1 MKRSAFT
8 LIELLVV
15 IAIIAI
21 LAAILFPVFAQAKA
35 AAKATANLSN
45 TKQLGIGFNL
55 YLSDN
60 DDTFPLA
67 VDMRPGTGVLI
78 GTCLGYPF
86 PYNDDPP
93 PAATWSQ
100 PGRLNMAQCQWSN
113 SLNPYTKSN
122 GIFSYSG
129 NVNRTEFTADTT
141 FPVAGF
147 APPALDALT
156 MNGLLHRYNATQV
169 VAPSSTVLA
178 WPGNGN
184 ANVIGRSAASP
195 QLNCGNTVEDCYFNP
210 DQPASAVAAA
220 GSTAYGDVICVG
232 NGTTIPL
239 TDYWVQA
246 NHKMPVVHVDS
257 SAKSGPICS
266 AIYPN
271 VDTPASAF
279 IEPFAQLDVT
289 GTGTA
294 ALNEILNY
302 ECSSTGAANQ
312 TTYWCYFR
320 PDRAQ

>member
-45 TKQLGIGFNL
+45 TKQLGVSFNL

-67 VDMRPGTGVLI
+67 TVVRPTPGVI
-78 GTCLGYPF
+78 GTCLGFPF

-93 PAATWSQ
+93 PQATWALQ
-100 PGRLNMAQCQWSN
+100 ARLNMANCQWSN
-113 SLNPYTKSN
+113 SLQPYAKN
-122 GIFSYSG
+122 YGIFSFAG
-129 NVNRTEFTADTT
+129 NVNRTEFTAD
-141 FPVAGF
+141 AGQF
-147 APPALDALT
+147 AGPGTPALDALT
-156 MNGLLHRYNATQV
+156 MNGELHRYNATQV
-169 VAPSSTVLA
+169 VSPSSAILA

-184 ANVIGRSAASP
+184 ANVIGRSAAAP
-195 QLNCGNTVEDCYFNP
+195 QLNCNNTIDDCYFTP
-210 DQPASAVAAA
+210 DAPASAVPAA
-220 GSTAYGDVICVG
+220 GTTIYGDVICVG

-246 NHKMPVVHVDS
+246 NHKMPVVRVDT
-257 SAKSGPICS
+257 SAKTNPICS

-294 ALNEILNY
+294 TISELSYYSCN
-302 ECSSTGAANQ
+302 SGAANV
-312 TTYWCYFR
+312 TSYWCFFR
-320 PDRAQ
+320 PDRAL

>member
-1 MKRSAFT
+1 MKKTAFT

-67 VDMRPGTGVLI
+67 TVLRPLPTLTQ
-78 GTCLGYPF
+78 GTCLGMPF

-93 PAATWSQ
+93 PAATWSD
-100 PGRLNMAQCQWSN
+100 PARLNMAQCAWAN
-113 SLNPYTKSN
+113 ALNPYTKNN

-129 NVNRTEFTADTT
+129 NVNRTEFTTDNT
-141 FPVAGF
+141 FPVANF
-147 APPALDALT
+147 APPAQDALT

-184 ANVIGRSAASP
+184 ANIVGRSSASP
-195 QLNCGNTVEDCYFNP
+195 QLNCGNTVDDCYFNP
-210 DQPASAVAAA
+210 DQPASAVPAS
-220 GSTAYGDVICVG
+220 GSTVYGDLLCVG
-232 NGTTIPL
+232 DGVTIPL
-239 TDYWVQA
+239 TDYWVQS

-257 SAKSGPICS
+257 SAKSSPICS

-279 IEPFAQLDVT
+279 IEPFAELDVT
-289 GTGTA
+289 GTGTN

-302 ECSSTGAANQ
+302 ECNTSGAANQ
-312 TTYWCYFR
+312 STYWCYFR

>member
-45 TKQLGIGFNL
+45 TKQLGTGFNL
-55 YLSDN
+55 YLTDN

-67 VDMRPGTGVLI
+67 VVLRPSGGLI
-78 GTCLGYPF
+78 GTCLGFPF

-93 PAATWSQ
+93 PAATWSTS
-100 PGRLNMAQCQWSN
+100 GRLNMAQCQWSN
-113 SLNPYTKSN
+113 SLNPYTKNN
-122 GIFSYSG
+122 GIFEFAG
-129 NVNRTEFTADTT
+129 NINRTEFVADNT

-147 APPALDALT
+147 APPAKAALT

-169 VAPSSTVLA
+169 VAPSSAVLA

-184 ANVIGRSAASP
+184 ANVIGRSAAAP
-195 QLNCGNTVEDCYFNP
+195 QLNYNGTIDDCYFSP
-210 DQPASAVAAA
+210 DQPASASPAA
-220 GSTAYGDVICVG
+220 GTTLNGDVICVG
-232 NGTTIPL
+232 NGGSIPL

-271 VDTPASAF
+271 VDTSASAF

-289 GTGTA
+289 GTGTP

-302 ECSSTGAANQ
+302 SCTSTGAANQ
-312 TTYWCYFR
+312 TSYWCYFR